1 MLANYGQ
8 VNRKVIADYFG
19 LSIPQVSADLAEYM
33 LKAPGNIEYDRMLKT
48 YRVTDSFYR
57 AFL

>member
-8 VNRKVIADYFG
+8 VNRKVISDYFG
-19 LSIPQVSADLAEYM
+19 LSTPQVSADLAEYM
-33 LKAPGNIEYDRMLKT
+33 LKAPGNVEYDRMLKT
-48 YRVTDSFYR
+48 YRVTNSFYR